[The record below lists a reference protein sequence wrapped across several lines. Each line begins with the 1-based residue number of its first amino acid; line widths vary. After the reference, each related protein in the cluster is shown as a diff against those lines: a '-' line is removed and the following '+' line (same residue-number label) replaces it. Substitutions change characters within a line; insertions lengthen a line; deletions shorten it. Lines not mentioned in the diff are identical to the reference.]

1 MRERERERE
10 RDRGRE
16 GDRGRERGRE
26 REGGGGRE
34 REVGWGGIVLTWELI
49 ITAHSISL
57 WLFAYQF

>member
-1 MRERERERE
+1 MRYIYCKKISTVSIMILLNLSICISIYK
-10 RDRGRE
+10 
-16 GDRGRERGRE
+16 
-26 REGGGGRE
+26 RE